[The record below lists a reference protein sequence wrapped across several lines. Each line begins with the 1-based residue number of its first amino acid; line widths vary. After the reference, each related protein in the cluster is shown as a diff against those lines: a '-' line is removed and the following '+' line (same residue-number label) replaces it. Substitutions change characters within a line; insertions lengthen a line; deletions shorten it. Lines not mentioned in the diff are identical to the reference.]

1 MKKSTVLLPILA
13 LFSLSLFITSCATI
27 ATGTTQLVTINSNV
41 DGATVSLDG
50 VNVGKTPFTG
60 EIKKNGKVVTIEK
73 EGYKTYTIAL
83 SSSLEGLFWG
93 NIIIGGTLGS
103 ITDFAS
109 GAAYKYAPASYQVE
123 LMAKGT
129 SLNNFKQIYELKK
142 YAMINMSNISID
154 LSKNNGTYLES
165 LIYLTN
171 MDKNEK
177 SIEII
182 RKKLIESEGDQVHFG
197 NLIVKLLVI

>member
-1 MKKSTVLLPILA
+1 MKKSSVFLA
-13 LFSLSLFITSCATI
+13 LFVLLCLSLFLTSCATI
-27 ATGTTQLVTINSNV
+27 ATGTKQLVTINCNV

-60 EIKKNGKVVTIEK
+60 EIKKNGKVITIEK

-83 SSSLEGLFWG
+83 STSLEGLFWG
-93 NIIIGGTLGS
+93 NIITGGTLGS

-171 MDKNEK
+171 MEKNEK

-182 RKKLIESEGDQVHFG
+182 RKQLIESDGDQVRFG
-197 NLIVKLLVI
+197 NLMVKLLDI

>member
-1 MKKSTVLLPILA
+1 MKKSSVFLA
-13 LFSLSLFITSCATI
+13 LFVLLFMSLLLTSCATI

-41 DGATVSLDG
+41 DSATVFLDG
-50 VNVGKTPFTG
+50 VNIGKTPFTG
-60 EIKKNGKVVTIEK
+60 KIKKNGKMLTIEK

-83 SSSLEGLFWG
+83 STSLEGLFWG
-93 NIIIGGTLGS
+93 NIITGGTLGS

-171 MDKNEK
+171 MEKNEK

-182 RKKLIESEGDQVHFG
+182 RKQLIESDGDQVHFG
-197 NLIVKLLVI
+197 NLIVKLLDI

>member
-1 MKKSTVLLPILA
+1 MKKSSVFLA
-13 LFSLSLFITSCATI
+13 LFVLLSLSLFLMSCATI

-41 DGATVSLDG
+41 DSATVSLDG
-50 VNVGKTPFTG
+50 ITIGKTPFTG
-60 EIKKNGKVVTIEK
+60 KIKKNGKVLTIEK

-83 SSSLEGLFWG
+83 STSLEGLFWG
-93 NIIIGGTLGS
+93 NIITGGTLGS

-109 GAAYKYAPASYQVE
+109 GAAYKYSPASYQVE
-123 LMAKGT
+123 LIAKGM
-129 SLNNFKQIYELKK
+129 SINNFKQIYELKK

-154 LSKNNGTYLES
+154 LSKNKGPYLES

-177 SIEII
+177 SIEIV

>member
-109 GAAYKYAPASYQVE
+109 GAAYKYAPARSVSE
-123 LMAKGT
+123 
-129 SLNNFKQIYELKK
+129 NIVF
-142 YAMINMSNISID
+142 SNS
-154 LSKNNGTYLES
+154 
-165 LIYLTN
+165 
-171 MDKNEK
+171 
-177 SIEII
+177 
-182 RKKLIESEGDQVHFG
+182 Q
-197 NLIVKLLVI
+197 

>member
-1 MKKSTVLLPILA
+1 MKKSSVFLA
-13 LFSLSLFITSCATI
+13 LFVLLSLSLFLTSCATI

-41 DGATVSLDG
+41 DGAIVSLDG

-103 ITDFAS
+103 ITDFAT

-123 LMAKGT
+123 LMAKGM
-129 SLNNFKQIYELKK
+129 SINNFKQIYELKK

-182 RKKLIESEGDQVHFG
+182 RKKLIESKGDQVHFG
-197 NLIVKLLVI
+197 NVMVKLLVI

>member
-1 MKKSTVLLPILA
+1 MKKSSVFLA
-13 LFSLSLFITSCATI
+13 LFVLLSLSLFLTSCATI

-41 DGATVSLDG
+41 DSATVSLDG
-50 VNVGKTPFTG
+50 VTIGKTPFTG
-60 EIKKNGKVVTIEK
+60 KIKKNGKMLTIEK

-83 SSSLEGLFWG
+83 STSLEGLFWG
-93 NIIIGGTLGS
+93 NIITGGTLGS

-171 MDKNEK
+171 MEKNEK

-182 RKKLIESEGDQVHFG
+182 RKQLIESDGDQVHFG
-197 NLIVKLLVI
+197 NLIVKLLDI

>member
-1 MKKSTVLLPILA
+1 MKKSSVFLA
-13 LFSLSLFITSCATI
+13 LFVLASLSLFLMSCATI

-41 DGATVSLDG
+41 DSATVSLDG
-50 VNVGKTPFTG
+50 VNIGKTPFTG
-60 EIKKNGKVVTIEK
+60 KIKKNGKVLTIEK
-73 EGYKTYTIAL
+73 DGYKTYTIAL
-83 SSSLEGLFWG
+83 STSLEGLFWG
-93 NIIIGGTLGS
+93 NIITGGTLGS

-109 GAAYKYAPASYQVE
+109 GAAYKYSPASYQVE

-129 SLNNFKQIYELKK
+129 SLNNFKKIYELKK

-154 LSKNNGTYLES
+154 LSKNKGTYLES